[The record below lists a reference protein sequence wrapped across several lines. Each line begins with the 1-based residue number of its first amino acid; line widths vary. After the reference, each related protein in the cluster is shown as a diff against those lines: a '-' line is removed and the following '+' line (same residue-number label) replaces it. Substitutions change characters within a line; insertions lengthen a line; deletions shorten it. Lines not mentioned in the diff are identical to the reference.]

1 MALLNSKKLK
11 ELQSENEELKAFI
24 QDLTNKESHF
34 RHFDELVR
42 KTRVEYTNIT
52 LKKDQTALTL
62 EQLEK
67 EKNTLINQMQKL
79 SREIEQ
85 LREMKVYEQNQI
97 HKLIDNSAKQNNKNE
112 IGIRFPV
119 YKEIELAEKRK
130 TELEKETEEMEKRF
144 REVYQ
149 RVLEVGEMEQSLNAE
164 IERKK
169 EEINKL
175 VERKTELTH
184 EQLKNFNGKII
195 ALKDE
200 EKKNLLEIKQKI
212 KQLSDRENEL
222 NTRLEIRNKELQE
235 IEKKIGQKTLVK
247 EPDAGDKLLSLIVEE
262 QKLLDSIDL
271 KKKSLSELEESII
284 YLKAEQRTIANEI
297 NRIDTV
303 SKSEKLK
310 FRDETDASKL
320 KPADIKHFEKEANTI
335 QGVIKALKEEEQKIR
350 ESIEQLAQSE
360 ELKKELISQLND
372 ELSSKE
378 IRFASIEK
386 DFDTKSSRLNEI
398 SFKNKLILEE
408 LAAKTNELSIA
419 ENNLKSKT
427 SRLSEITGE
436 LERIERKLISA
447 KSQLAEKDY
456 EKSEIEEKIKV
467 ARDTWLKLDDYY
479 KKVKDVVPL
488 LEKRKDEV
496 QISNSMLEKRF
507 ADMFK
512 HYSTQMGEMY
522 KKKNLLEQMLIK
534 KENDV
539 NEKDQSLLDKL
550 SALDEAEKILSIR
563 KTEAESIEDLLKTIN
578 EQKEL
583 LGGEITSLEN
593 KSVEKRIQ
601 NKELSIESELYHKK
615 LIEFENGLKELFQKS
630 EERFNKN
637 TEQKARLESEIREY
651 EHRLNELNRGIKDSM
666 EELVNLR
673 TTINKIKVEHEE
685 HRLAINKLAAVKKK
699 LEDEINKHQ
708 VVIDKYTKI
717 KEKIRQEQNLIKMKR
732 ELFVSTKSPN
742 QSNEGEKTFEPHNP
756 NWIKL

>member
-24 QDLTNKESHF
+24 QDLTNKETHF
-34 RHFDELVR
+34 RQFDELVR
-42 KTRVEYTNIT
+42 RTRVEYANIT
-52 LKKDQTALTL
+52 LKKDQIALTL

-79 SREIEQ
+79 SGEIEQ

-97 HKLIDNSAKQNNKNE
+97 HKLTDNSVKQHNKNE
-112 IGIRFPV
+112 IAIRFPV

-130 TELEKETEEMEKRF
+130 TELEKETAEMEKRF

-149 RVLEVGEMEQSLNAE
+149 RVLEVGEMEQSLGVEIKKKKDELNALNG
-164 IERKK
+164 KK
-169 EEINKL
+169 NEF
-175 VERKTELTH
+175 TQ
-184 EQLKNFNGKII
+184 EQLKNFNSKII
-195 ALKDE
+195 TLKDE

-222 NTRLEIRNKELQE
+222 NTRLEIRSRELQE
-235 IEKKIGQKTLVK
+235 IEKKIGQKTFVK
-247 EPDAGDKLLSLIVEE
+247 ETDGGDKLLSLIVEE

-271 KKKSLSELEESII
+271 KKKSLSELEESIL
-284 YLKAEQRTIANEI
+284 YLKAEQRTIANQI
-297 NRIDTV
+297 NRIETV
-303 SKSEKLK
+303 SKSEKQK

-320 KPADIKHFEKEANTI
+320 KPAEIIHFEKEANTI

-378 IRFASIEK
+378 IQFASIEK
-386 DFDTKSSRLNEI
+386 DYDTKSSRLNEI

-408 LAAKTNELSIA
+408 LASKTNELSIA

-427 SRLSEITGE
+427 GRLSEITGE
-436 LERIERKLISA
+436 LEKIERKLITA

-467 ARDTWLKLDDYY
+467 ARDTWSKLDDYY

-550 SALDEAEKILSIR
+550 SALDEAEKVLSIR

-578 EQKEL
+578 EQKESL
-583 LGGEITSLEN
+583 AGDITSLEN

-637 TEQKARLESEIREY
+637 TEQKTRLESEIREY
-651 EHRLNELNRGIKDSM
+651 EHRLNELNKGIKDSM

-732 ELFVSTKSPN
+732 ELYVSTKSPN

>member
-24 QDLTNKESHF
+24 QDLTDKESHF
-34 RHFDELVR
+34 RQFDELVR
-42 KTRVEYTNIT
+42 KTRVEYANIT

-67 EKNTLINQMQKL
+67 EKNALINQLQKL
-79 SREIEQ
+79 SGEIEQ

-97 HKLIDNSAKQNNKNE
+97 HKLTDNSAKQHHKNE

-130 TELEKETEEMEKRF
+130 AELEKETAEMEKRF

-149 RVLEVGEMEQSLNAE
+149 RVLEVGEMEQSLVAE
-164 IERKK
+164 IKKKK
-169 EEINKL
+169 EELNALNEKKN
-175 VERKTELTH
+175 EFTK
-184 EQLKNFNGKII
+184 EQLKNFNSKII
-195 ALKDE
+195 ALKDD
-200 EKKNLLEIKQKI
+200 EKKNLLELKQKI
-212 KQLSDRENEL
+212 EQLSDRENEL
-222 NTRLEIRNKELQE
+222 NSRLAIRSRELQE
-235 IEKKIGQKTLVK
+235 IEKKIEQKTLVK

-262 QKLLDSIDL
+262 QKLLGSIDL
-271 KKKSLSELEESII
+271 KKKSLSELEESIL

-303 SKSEKLK
+303 SKSEKQK

-320 KPADIKHFEKEANTI
+320 KPVEIIQFEKEAKTI
-335 QGVIKALKEEEQKIR
+335 RGVIKALKEEEQKIR

-360 ELKKELISQLND
+360 ELKKELLSQLND

-378 IRFASIEK
+378 IQFASIEK
-386 DFDTKSSRLNEI
+386 DYDTKSSRLNEI

-408 LAAKTNELSIA
+408 LATKTNELSIA

-427 SRLSEITGE
+427 GRLSEITGE
-436 LERIERKLISA
+436 LERIERKLITA
-447 KSQLAEKDY
+447 KSQLAENDY

-467 ARDTWLKLDDYY
+467 AREKWSKLDDYY

-550 SALDEAEKILSIR
+550 SALDEAEKVLSVR
-563 KTEAESIEDLLKTIN
+563 KIEAESIEDLLKTIN

-583 LGGEITSLEN
+583 LAGEITSLEN
-593 KSVEKRIQ
+593 KGVEKKIL

-651 EHRLNELNRGIKDSM
+651 EHRLNELNKGIKDSM

-742 QSNEGEKTFEPHNP
+742 ESNEGEKTFEPHNP

>member
-24 QDLTNKESHF
+24 QDLTNKETHF
-34 RHFDELVR
+34 RQFDELVR
-42 KTRVEYTNIT
+42 RTRVEYANIT

-62 EQLEK
+62 EHLEK
-67 EKNTLINQMQKL
+67 EKNTLISQMQKL
-79 SREIEQ
+79 SGEIEQ

-97 HKLIDNSAKQNNKNE
+97 HKLTDNSAKQHNKNE
-112 IGIRFPV
+112 IAIRFPV

-130 TELEKETEEMEKRF
+130 TELEKETAEMEKRF

-149 RVLEVGEMEQSLNAE
+149 RVLEVGEMEQSLGVEIKKKKDELNALNG
-164 IERKK
+164 KK
-169 EEINKL
+169 NEF
-175 VERKTELTH
+175 TQ
-184 EQLKNFNGKII
+184 EQLKNFNSKII
-195 ALKDE
+195 TLKDE
-200 EKKNLLEIKQKI
+200 EKKNLLEVKQKI

-222 NTRLEIRNKELQE
+222 NTRLEIRSRELQE
-235 IEKKIGQKTLVK
+235 IEKKIEQKTFVK
-247 EPDAGDKLLSLIVEE
+247 ETDGGDKLLSLIVEE

-271 KKKSLSELEESII
+271 KKKSLSELEESIL
-284 YLKAEQRTIANEI
+284 YLKTEQRTIANQI
-297 NRIDTV
+297 NRIDTA
-303 SKSEKLK
+303 SKSEKQK
-310 FRDETDASKL
+310 FKDETDASKL
-320 KPADIKHFEKEANTI
+320 KSAEIIHFEKEANTI

-378 IRFASIEK
+378 IQFASIEK
-386 DFDTKSSRLNEI
+386 DYDTKSSRLNEI

-427 SRLSEITGE
+427 GRLSEITGE
-436 LERIERKLISA
+436 LEKIERKLITA

-456 EKSEIEEKIKV
+456 EKSEIEDKIKV
-467 ARDTWLKLDDYY
+467 AKDTWSKLDDYY

-583 LGGEITSLEN
+583 LAGDITSLEN

-651 EHRLNELNRGIKDSM
+651 EHRLNELNKGIKDSM

-673 TTINKIKVEHEE
+673 TTINKIKVEHED

>member
-24 QDLTNKESHF
+24 QDLTDKESHF
-34 RHFDELVR
+34 RQFDELVR
-42 KTRVEYTNIT
+42 KTRVEYANIT

-62 EQLEK
+62 EHLEK
-67 EKNTLINQMQKL
+67 EKNMLINQMQKL
-79 SREIEQ
+79 SGEIEQ

-97 HKLIDNSAKQNNKNE
+97 HKLTDNSAKQHNKNE

-119 YKEIELAEKRK
+119 YKEIELAEKRR
-130 TELEKETEEMEKRF
+130 TELEKETAEMEKRF

-149 RVLEVGEMEQSLNAE
+149 RVLEVGEMEQSLGVE
-164 IERKK
+164 IKKKK
-169 EEINKL
+169 EELKALNEKKN
-175 VERKTELTH
+175 EFAK
-184 EQLKNFNGKII
+184 EQLNNFNNKVI

-200 EKKNLLEIKQKI
+200 EKKNLIELKQKI

-222 NTRLEIRNKELQE
+222 NRRLEIRSRELQE
-235 IEKKIGQKTLVK
+235 IEKKIEQKTLVK

-271 KKKSLSELEESII
+271 KKKSLSELEESIL

-310 FRDETDASKL
+310 FRDETDTSKL
-320 KPADIKHFEKEANTI
+320 KPAEIIHFEKEANTI

-350 ESIEQLAQSE
+350 KSIEQLAQTE
-360 ELKKELISQLND
+360 ELKKELLSQLND

-378 IRFASIEK
+378 IQFASIEK
-386 DFDTKSSRLNEI
+386 DYDTKSSRLNEI

-408 LAAKTNELSIA
+408 LATKTNELSIA

-427 SRLSEITGE
+427 GRLSEITGE
-436 LERIERKLISA
+436 LERIERKLITA

-467 ARDTWLKLDDYY
+467 ARDTWSKLDDYY

-550 SALDEAEKILSIR
+550 SALDEAEKVLSVR
-563 KTEAESIEDLLKTIN
+563 KIEAESIEDLLKTIN

-583 LGGEITSLEN
+583 LAGEITSLEN
-593 KSVEKRIQ
+593 KGVEKRIQ

-637 TEQKARLESEIREY
+637 TEQKARLESEIREF
-651 EHRLNELNRGIKDSM
+651 EHRLNELNKGIKDSM

-699 LEDEINKHQ
+699 LEEEINKHQ
-708 VVIDKYTKI
+708 VVLDKYTKI

-732 ELFVSTKSPN
+732 ELFISTKSPN

-756 NWIKL
+756 DWIKL

>member
-1 MALLNSKKLK
+1 MAFLNSKKLK
-11 ELQSENEELKAFI
+11 DLQSENEELKAFI
-24 QDLTNKESHF
+24 QSITDKESHF
-34 RHFDELVR
+34 RQLDELLR
-42 KTRVEYTNIT
+42 KARVEYANIT
-52 LKKDQTALTL
+52 IKKDQTVLTL
-62 EQLEK
+62 EHLEK
-67 EKNTLINQMQKL
+67 EKIKLNSQTQKL
-79 SREIEQ
+79 SGEIEQ

-97 HKLIDNSAKQNNKNE
+97 HKLTDNSAKQHNKNE
-112 IGIRFPV
+112 IRIKFPV

-130 TELEKETEEMEKRF
+130 KELENETAEMEKRF

-149 RVLEVGEMEQSLNAE
+149 RVLEVGEMEQSLGVE
-164 IERKK
+164 IKKKK
-169 EEINKL
+169 EELNALNEKRN
-175 VERKTELTH
+175 EFTK
-184 EQLKNFNGKII
+184 EQLKNFNSKII
-195 ALKDE
+195 TLKDD
-200 EKKNLLEIKQKI
+200 EKKNLLELKQKI

-222 NTRLEIRNKELQE
+222 NTRLEIRSKELQE
-235 IEKKIGQKTLVK
+235 IEKKIERKTLVK
-247 EPDAGDKLLSLIVEE
+247 EPDGGDKLLSLIVEE
-262 QKLLDSIDL
+262 QKLLDSINL
-271 KKKSLSELEESII
+271 KKKSLSELEESIL
-284 YLKAEQRTIANEI
+284 YLKAEQRKIANEI

-310 FRDETDASKL
+310 FRDETDVSKL
-320 KPADIKHFEKEANTI
+320 KPVEIIHFEKEANTI
-335 QGVIKALKEEEQKIR
+335 QGVIKALKEEEQNIR
-350 ESIEQLAQSE
+350 ASIKQLGQSE

-378 IRFASIEK
+378 IQFASLEK
-386 DFDTKSSRLNEI
+386 DYGTKSNRLNEI

-408 LAAKTNELSIA
+408 LATKTNELSIT

-427 SRLSEITGE
+427 GRLNELTGE
-436 LERIERKLISA
+436 LSLVEKKLIA
-447 KSQLAEKDY
+447 VKSEFSEKDY

-467 ARDTWLKLDDYY
+467 ARETWSKLDEYY

-512 HYSTQMGEMY
+512 HYSTQMGDMY

-550 SALDEAEKILSIR
+550 TALDEAEKVLSIR
-563 KTEAESIEDLLKTIN
+563 QTEAESIEDLLKTIN

-583 LGGEITSLEN
+583 LASEITSLEN
-593 KSVEKRIQ
+593 KSVEKKIQ

-615 LIEFENGLKELFQKS
+615 LIEFENGLKELFHKS
-630 EERFNKN
+630 EERFSKN

-651 EHRLNELNRGIKDSM
+651 EHRLNELNKGIKDSI
-666 EELVNLR
+666 EEHVKLR
-673 TTINKIKVEHEE
+673 STISKIKIEHEE
-685 HRLAINKLAAVKKK
+685 HRLAINKLASVKKK

-732 ELFVSTKSPN
+732 ELFVSNKSSN
-742 QSNEGEKTFEPHNP
+742 QSAEEQKTFNPYSP

>member
-24 QDLTNKESHF
+24 QDLTNKETHF
-34 RHFDELVR
+34 RQFDELVR
-42 KTRVEYTNIT
+42 RTRVEYANIT

-62 EQLEK
+62 EHLEK
-67 EKNTLINQMQKL
+67 EKNTLISQMQKL
-79 SREIEQ
+79 SGEIEQ

-97 HKLIDNSAKQNNKNE
+97 NKLTDNSAKQHNKNE
-112 IGIRFPV
+112 IAIRFPV

-130 TELEKETEEMEKRF
+130 TELEKETAEMEKRF

-149 RVLEVGEMEQSLNAE
+149 RVLEVGEMEQSLGVE
-164 IERKK
+164 IKKKK
-169 EEINKL
+169 EELNALNEKKN
-175 VERKTELTH
+175 EFTK
-184 EQLKNFNGKII
+184 EQLKNFNSKII
-195 ALKDE
+195 TLKDE

-222 NTRLEIRNKELQE
+222 NTRLEIRSRELQE

-247 EPDAGDKLLSLIVEE
+247 ETDGGDKLLSLIVEE

-271 KKKSLSELEESII
+271 KKKSLSELEESIL
-284 YLKAEQRTIANEI
+284 YLKAEQRTIANQI

-303 SKSEKLK
+303 SKSEKQK

-320 KPADIKHFEKEANTI
+320 KSAEIIHFEKEANTI

-360 ELKKELISQLND
+360 ELKKEQISQLND

-378 IRFASIEK
+378 IQFASIEK
-386 DFDTKSSRLNEI
+386 DYDTKSSRLNEI

-427 SRLSEITGE
+427 GRLSEITGE
-436 LERIERKLISA
+436 LEKIERKLITA

-467 ARDTWLKLDDYY
+467 ARDTWSKLDDYY

-550 SALDEAEKILSIR
+550 SALDEAEKVLSIR

-583 LGGEITSLEN
+583 LAGDITSLEN

-651 EHRLNELNRGIKDSM
+651 EHRLNELNKGIKDSM